1 MLQAPTG
8 ASLCVLGSGSGG
20 NCSVLLVQRDGRRD
34 AALIDAGLS
43 PKRATRLMQERGI
56 APGDIRAVLLTH
68 LDSDHWRMGWTSALP
83 SGVPILVHERHHAP
97 ALAQGLLP
105 DDARAFAD
113 GFDLMPGVRVAAAVL
128 RHDDLGSAALRFDI
142 EGMGSLGF
150 ATDVG
155 RVTDAL
161 VDHLRGVGVLAIES
175 NYCRRMQVESDRP
188 ETLKRRI
195 MGGAGH
201 LSNAETARAVERIN
215 PRHVVFLHLSRHC
228 NRADLVADM
237 HAGGEYEFTIAEQFR
252 PTRWVR
258 IAGGSPAPVPA
269 TLWEAVR

>member
-1 MLQAPTG
+1 MLRAPGG

-43 PKRATRLMQERGI
+43 PKRTTRLMEERGI
-56 APGDIRAVLLTH
+56 ALGDVRAVVMTH
-68 LDSDHWRMGWTSALP
+68 LDSDHWRPGWGSALP
-83 SGVPILVHERHHAP
+83 AGVPVLVHERHHAP
-97 ALAQGLLP
+97 ATAQGLLP
-105 DDARAFAD
+105 AAARPFAES
-113 GFDLMPGVRVAAAVL
+113 FELMPGVRVAAAVL
-128 RHDDLGSAALRFDI
+128 RHDDLGSSALRFDVDDA
-142 EGMGSLGF
+142 GSLGF

-155 RVTDAL
+155 RVTDDL

-175 NYCRRMQVESDRP
+175 NYCRRMQVESGRP
-188 ETLKRRI
+188 ESLKRRI

-201 LSNAETARAVERIN
+201 LSNTETARAVERIN

-258 IAGGSPAPVPA
+258 IAGGSAESMPA
-269 TLWEAVR
+269 TLWEAAR